1 MNVLRSHTV
10 KVLAAG
16 TITLILLTVLL
27 AWPMRLCDMSLQL
40 LSHHSL
46 HIDIQPS
53 GLVPDLDA
61 DAAVADHPNQQSR
74 ISAGV
79 SPSLYM
85 IPPLGILSDIDQR
98 ASTHLNVA
106 IGETSFYADMYAV
119 SDGYACFDHKK
130 GVFVQIELA
139 PDPENPVRKIRKI
152 IAYAGPDGVGDHPGP
167 AIGRFRQPLL
177 RRSPTTVGI
186 GVLLVYD
193 NDLHRFFRIDFL
205 NKQVAASRDFSQ
217 EPIHEPV
224 QMTDLTKFRWGI
236 GRDFQPPTKEHQT
249 KPVSAN
255 LGFQHPDILPSN
267 AGFVLV
273 LDKAGQIDK
282 FNPAT
287 LEFVGTA
294 GYLPERPDRPTQ
306 PDELLAYDVQAFM
319 REGHYRGLVAVA
331 ALFQGMLLR
340 LAVYDADGNCKALQ
354 RVEGNPANTPF
365 GPALLIAKGL
375 LEGLHPALLNAAAY
389 FVPKDI
395 EAVRAQQALFVLPT
409 SYLGIFRQDTGID
422 TMIGRFFV
430 SLFIIS
436 PSILFGAFL
445 AWRVKRDAVTAGLS
459 RLQRKCWL
467 AGTLAFG
474 LSAYITYRLTR
485 PKIRLVT
492 CLNCGN
498 LRRPDMDLC
507 HRCGSPWQVPEL
519 VAPLWRVID
528 AAEEDAPPSSQTLSV
543 RTDTPVE
550 EDKSI

>member
-1 MNVLRSHTV
+1 
-10 KVLAAG
+10 
-16 TITLILLTVLL
+16 
-27 AWPMRLCDMSLQL
+27 MSLHL
-40 LSHHSL
+40 LSRDASF
-46 HIDIQPS
+46 HIGIQPS

-61 DAAVADHPNQQSR
+61 DPAVVDHPNQQSR
-74 ISAGV
+74 ITAGV

-85 IPPLGILSDIDQR
+85 APPLGIFSDFDRWAGNPLDVSMGQ
-98 ASTHLNVA
+98 
-106 IGETSFYADMYAV
+106 TSSYTDMYAV
-119 SDGYACFDHKK
+119 SPGFAYFDHDK
-130 GVFVQIELA
+130 GVFVRMEPA
-139 PDPENPVRKIRKI
+139 PDPENPTRKIRKI
-152 IAYAGPDGVGDHPGP
+152 IAYAGPDGVGDLPGP
-167 AIGRFRQPLL
+167 AIGRFPKPLL
-177 RRSPTTVGI
+177 RRSPTNVGI

-205 NKQVAASRDFSQ
+205 NKQVTASRDFSQ

-224 QMTDLTKFRWGI
+224 QITDLTKFREGI
-236 GRDFQPPTKEHQT
+236 GRGFQPPTKEAQT

-255 LGFQHPDILPSN
+255 LGLQHPDILPFN

-273 LDKAGQIDK
+273 LDKAGRIDK
-282 FNPAT
+282 FNPTT

-294 GYLPERPDRPTQ
+294 GYLPGRPDRPTQ

-331 ALFQGMLLR
+331 APFQGTALR
-340 LAVYDADGNCKALQ
+340 LAVYDADGHCKAFQ
-354 RVEGNPANTPF
+354 TVEGNPANTPF
-365 GPALLIAKGL
+365 GPTLLIAKAL
-375 LEGLHPALLNAAAY
+375 LEALHPALLNAAAY

-422 TMIGRFFV
+422 TMIGRFLLG
-430 SLFIIS
+430 LFIIS
-436 PSILFGAFL
+436 PSILLGSFL
-445 AWRVKRDAVTAGLS
+445 AWRVNRDAVTSGLS
-459 RLQRKCWL
+459 GRQRKCWL
-467 AGTLAFG
+467 AGTIAFG

-485 PKIRLVT
+485 PNIRLVT
-492 CLNCGN
+492 CANCGN

-528 AAEEDAPPSSQTLSV
+528 AAEEDTPPSPETLPV
-543 RTDTPVE
+543 RTETPVE